1 VMRQLLFQFLDAD
14 LPAFNGPPLQKQILS
29 LGAGFD
35 TSFFQLVKE
44 GRIPHIFVEVDFS
57 EVPHIHLLV
66 VFVPL
71 IVHMKIDELVDV

>member
-1 VMRQLLFQFLDAD
+1 MVFCTQ
-14 LPAFNGPPLQKQILS
+14 
-29 LGAGFD
+29 
-35 TSFFQLVKE
+35 KE

-66 VFVPL
+66 VFLPM